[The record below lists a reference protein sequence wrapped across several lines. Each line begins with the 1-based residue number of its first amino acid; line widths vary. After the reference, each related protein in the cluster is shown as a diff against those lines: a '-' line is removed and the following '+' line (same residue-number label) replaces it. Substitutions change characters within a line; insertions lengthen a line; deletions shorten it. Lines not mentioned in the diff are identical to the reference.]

1 MNNSHSEWV
10 RIACL
15 ALAGLMILST
25 LGTLLYQLVYFF

>member
-1 MNNSHSEWV
+1 MNNSHSKWV

-15 ALAGLMILST
+15 VLAGLMILST

>member
-1 MNNSHSEWV
+1 MNNSHSKWV